1 MGCPSSDKQDRLAL
15 KPATCIH
22 LPKNLQQLNSSCG
35 RPESMPKLFPLK
47 PESMIL
53 PQYYDG
59 HSPQKKLQLVEV
71 GMNITGTALIAAQLV
86 E

>member
-1 MGCPSSDKQDRLAL
+1 
-15 KPATCIH
+15 
-22 LPKNLQQLNSSCG
+22 
-35 RPESMPKLFPLK
+35 MPKLFPLK